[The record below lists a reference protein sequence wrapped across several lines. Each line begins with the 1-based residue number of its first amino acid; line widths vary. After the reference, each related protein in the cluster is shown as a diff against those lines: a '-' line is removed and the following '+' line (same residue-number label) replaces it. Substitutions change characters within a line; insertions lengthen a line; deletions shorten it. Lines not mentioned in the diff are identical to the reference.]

1 MVSCWH
7 LAVQYRGTKTLLLFS
22 IVLTTCHLIN
32 LMPFTVLNQKFLFSL
47 LFPNCSPFPLLIHL
61 FVIFLVL
68 DPSQDKL
75 SIRPHKFSLC
85 ILVKGYQYFSLESHN
100 YFRSD
105 DITFSKSTFFSLPHQ
120 NLSSNRISLLC
131 ICIVTIQE
139 TIFISKIMFSTK
151 LPNISRLIVT
161 LFKIY

>member
-1 MVSCWH
+1 MILFVLLFIKLVELTPLNKMALLPTNPTPPPPPPKKKKKSMVSCWH

-75 SIRPHKFSLC
+75 SIRPHKCVF
-85 ILVKGYQYFSLESHN
+85 LVHSRKG
-100 YFRSD
+100 
-105 DITFSKSTFFSLPHQ
+105 
-120 NLSSNRISLLC
+120 LS
-131 ICIVTIQE
+131 
-139 TIFISKIMFSTK
+139 IF
-151 LPNISRLIVT
+151 
-161 LFKIY
+161 